1 MSSTTIVKPAE
12 LGFGIACVTF
22 FLSVMANI
30 RLWYGLGPQPGP
42 LTQAVM
48 GASSEQTS
56 AILIVAVVAVY
67 GLFMLLGFIVSA
79 VLLGLAAA
87 VGRLVSVPEML
98 TGGLLA
104 AGLVTR
110 HFRELPTGTAAGRAR
125 H

>member
-1 MSSTTIVKPAE
+1 
-12 LGFGIACVTF
+12 
-22 FLSVMANI
+22 
-30 RLWYGLGPQPGP
+30 
-42 LTQAVM
+42 M

-67 GLFMLLGFIVSA
+67 GMFMLLGFIVSA
-79 VLLGLAAA
+79 APPGLAAA